1 MTAGSRK
8 PNAIHARDG
17 TGRADRG
24 TDLLVVLP
32 DELSAD
38 PPQFNFKTFDRDEVF
53 NMLRDWVIAATGSA
67 VVDTVLLTMM
77 VDLLEDYAA
86 AETAKERGPILDR
99 YHKLAREFGMTPQT
113 REHMVKAAVK
123 VDDSRAESILNG
135 P

>member
-1 MTAGSRK
+1 MVAGSRK
-8 PNAIHARDG
+8 PNSIHARDG

-24 TDLLVVLP
+24 TDVIVVLP

-38 PPQFNFKTFDRDEVF
+38 PTPFDFHKFDRDEVF

-67 VVDTVLLTMM
+67 TIDTVMLTMM

-86 AETAKERGPILDR
+86 AETARERGPILDR

-113 REHMVKAAVK
+113 REHMVKAAV
-123 VDDSRAESILNG
+123 RESDPSEDILNG